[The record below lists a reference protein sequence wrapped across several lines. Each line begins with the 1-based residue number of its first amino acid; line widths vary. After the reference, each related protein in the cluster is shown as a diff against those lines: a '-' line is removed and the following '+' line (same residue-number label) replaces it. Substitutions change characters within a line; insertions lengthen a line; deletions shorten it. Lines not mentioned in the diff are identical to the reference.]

1 MKLAIVGAGSV
12 GATVAYACLIR
23 GVSRTIALYDLDPGK
38 TRAEVLDLQ
47 HGLQF
52 TPMASVIGADDVE
65 ARRDAAVIVVRRDG

>member
-1 MKLAIVGAGSV
+1 
-12 GATVAYACLIR
+12 
-23 GVSRTIALYDLDPGK
+23 
-38 TRAEVLDLQ
+38 VLDLQ